1 MRRASPLLLMLLA
14 TALAVTPYLVPW
26 ALIGLSSTPTTPYV
40 YIPPIERPP
49 VTIVL
54 PPTQLADEL
63 PEEEPPEEP
72 PPEEAPPEPAED
84 DAPTYPQ
91 ADVLAAKDG
100 VVSLEVVA
108 ELDGPKSLRVGRPR
122 PVKRPATPPG
132 EKKPRPPRK
141 KPECLPEAPEIG
153 EVSPTAHRVEEQLV
167 DYYANHLLDVEQLA
181 ASWWKLDE
189 DGERVGVGIGRMKCG
204 SLLRQ
209 GGFKN
214 GDVIVGVNGMPIQSW
229 SDGVN
234 AFLKLRSKRLLWVD
248 VVRRGEPVRLDF
260 LLVEPGLA
268 KIPSAI
274 ADPLLNP
281 TVLVDQ
287 ELARGEL
294 PWLQRTFGKGKDRRA
309 QRKAERALWESL
321 SEAWLEESGANEDEE
336 EAAAEPPPPTDPKAP
351 PTQRTDAAQ
360 REAAKAAEEAAKDA
374 AKEANKEARRDGPEA
389 QPPPP
394 EADDA
399 KPRP

>member
-1 MRRASPLLLMLLA
+1 MKRRAPPLLLMLLA
-14 TALAVTPYLVPW
+14 TVLAVTPYLLPW
-26 ALIGLSSTPTTPYV
+26 ALIQWSSVPTTPYV
-40 YIPPIERPP
+40 YIPPIERPV
-49 VTIVL
+49 VTIQL
-54 PPTQLADEL
+54 PPEQLADEE
-63 PEEEPPEEP
+63 PELE
-72 PPEEAPPEPAED
+72 PEPAPEPEEVEAEPVEEP
-84 DAPTYPQ
+84 APTYPQ
-91 ADVLAAKDG
+91 ADVLAAKEG
-100 VVSLEVVA
+100 VVSLDVVA

-122 PVKRPATPPG
+122 PVKRPPTPPG

-189 DGERVGVGIGRMKCG
+189 EGERVGVGIGRMKCG

-234 AFLKLRSKRLLWVD
+234 AFLKLRTKRLLWVD
-248 VVRRGEPVRLDF
+248 VVRRGGAVRLDF
-260 LLVEPGLA
+260 LLVDPGLA

-287 ELARGEL
+287 ELARAEL
-294 PWLQRTFGKGKDRRA
+294 PWLKRTFGKGKDRRE

-321 SEAWLEESGANEDEE
+321 SEAWLEESGALEDEE
-336 EAAAEPPPPTDPKAP
+336 EALEPPEAPPAVDPKAP
-351 PTQRTDAAQ
+351 PPQRTDAAQ
-360 REAAKAAEEAAKDA
+360 REAAKAAEAAEKDKKRGEGDA
-374 AKEANKEARRDGPEA
+374 PAPAD
-389 QPPPP
+389 PPTPTP
-394 EADDA
+394 KA
-399 KPRP
+399 P

>member
-1 MRRASPLLLMLLA
+1 MLLA
-14 TALAVTPYLVPW
+14 TVLSVTPYVIPW
-26 ALIGLSSTPTTPYV
+26 ALILWSSVPTTPYV
-40 YIPPIERPP
+40 YIPRIERPV
-49 VTIVL
+49 VTIQL
-54 PPTQLADEL
+54 PPEQLA
-63 PEEEPPEEP
+63 PEEP
-72 PPEEAPPEPAED
+72 EVEAEPAPEPEEVEAEPVEEP
-84 DAPTYPQ
+84 APTYPQ
-91 ADVLAAKDG
+91 EDVLAAKEG
-100 VVSLEVVA
+100 VVSLEVVG
-108 ELDGPKSLRVGRPR
+108 ELDGPTSLRVGRPR
-122 PVKRPATPPG
+122 PVKRPPTPPG

-153 EVSPTAHRVEEQLV
+153 EVSATAHRVEEQLV

-248 VVRRGEPVRLDF
+248 VVRRGETLRLDF

-268 KIPSAI
+268 KIPSAL

-287 ELARGEL
+287 ELARAEL
-294 PWLQRTFGKGKDRRA
+294 PWLSRTFGKGKDRREH
-309 QRKAERALWESL
+309 RKAERALWESL
-321 SEAWLEESGANEDEE
+321 SEAWLEESGAMEDEE
-336 EAAAEPPPPTDPKAP
+336 EALESAETPPEVDPKKPPP
-351 PTQRTDAAQ
+351 QRTDAAQ
-360 REAAKAAEEAAKDA
+360 REAAKAAEQAAKGKKRGDA
-374 AKEANKEARRDGPEA
+374 EVPAPAEPTPPAPEA
-389 QPPPP
+389 P
-394 EADDA
+394 
-399 KPRP
+399 